1 MSPPF
6 SLPLRETSGP
16 GEPCAV
22 FAVFAVIAVVPECEQ
37 PGLRPNRLR
46 KLTVCATGAP
56 TEPRAAVLLAVR
68 SPAHNAKK
76 LLRVVVSY
84 FIATIPLSGT
94 IAATGRRDRALLI
107 DIYRVPRSKRTG

>member
-22 FAVFAVIAVVPECEQ
+22 LAVMAIGALECRSTD
-37 PGLRPNRLR
+37 P
-46 KLTVCATGAP
+46 V
-56 TEPRAAVLLAVR
+56 AAVLLALR
-68 SPAHNAKK
+68 SPAHTAKK

-84 FIATIPLSGT
+84 FMTTIPLSGG
-94 IAATGRRDRALLI
+94 IAATARRNRALLI
-107 DIYRVPRSKRTG
+107 DISRVPRLKRSG